1 MYIPIPIFSVDPS
14 TSGEDTGLLVAGG
27 FRPAFR
33 SAGAEANTPRA
44 GPAGIAT
51 GTVDTSAKALQALVG
66 KAAQKS
72 AKRAAKA
79 AARAAEKRLNSV
91 DPARR
96 PGGTGATRSYV
107 NLGRGQRI
115 SISRAI
121 RAMKNG
127 SWKDAPFERD
137 WMQAA
142 REALP
147 FQGAKD
153 DDDADRNA
161 FLVPTTREA
170 AAAVAEYAGFKMADS
185 NVGKLAA
192 AYRDMAE
199 AQTISITGDTS
210 GGALVP
216 PQFLQDEFVLS
227 AQSAVAVKNAPGVDT
242 IPVTSSVIYLPRE
255 TTLAGGA
262 AYAEAGIIAATDSA
276 FARQQF
282 IIEKLAALS
291 QYSNEL
297 LADSNPALD
306 AYLSRSLAR
315 RISLLEDLQFL
326 TGNGTSPN
334 LQGIVGYS
342 NVTGLTIGSMAA
354 LDAAVADKF
363 IDAVYTIR
371 EQNVEPNAWIMT
383 PKCLSFVSKIKDTQG
398 RYLFQAMGGNFGA
411 PVVMPNAGALAT
423 QTTYQT
429 GAWKGMLLG
438 YPVLLSTQLSDAD
451 LILGD
456 FNFVRILRRQ
466 AFELAVSPHIL
477 FTTDQTAV
485 RVTSRVALAITIPEA
500 VGVATDVAYV

>member
-1 MYIPIPIFSVDPS
+1 M
-14 TSGEDTGLLVAGG
+14 TA
-27 FRPAFR
+27 PA
-33 SAGAEANTPRA
+33 
-44 GPAGIAT
+44 PAS
-51 GTVDTSAKALQALVG
+51 VDTSAKALQVMISRSVD
-66 KAAQKS
+66 KASRK
-72 AKRAAKA
+72 AAKA
-79 AARAAEKRLNSV
+79 ATRAAEKRLNTV
-91 DPARR
+91 DPKQR
-96 PGGTGATRSYV
+96 PGGTGAVRI
-107 NLGRGQRI
+107 NLGRPQRL

-121 RAMKNG
+121 NAMRFN
-127 SWKDAPFERD
+127 SWKNAPFERD

-147 FQGAKD
+147 FAGSKD
-153 DDDADRNA
+153 DDEADRNA
-161 FLVPTTREA
+161 FLVPASREA
-170 AAAVAEYAGFKMADS
+170 AATVAEYAGFKLADTD
-185 NVGKLAA
+185 VGKVAK

-199 AQTISITGDTS
+199 AQTVSITGDTL
-210 GGALVP
+210 GGTLVP

-242 IPVTSSVIYLPRE
+242 IPVSSSVVFLPRE
-255 TTLAGGA
+255 TTLAGGN
-262 AYAEAGIIAATDSA
+262 AYAEAGIITATDSD

-315 RISLLEDLQFL
+315 RISLLEDSQFL
-326 TGNGTSPN
+326 TGNGTAPN
-334 LQGIVGYS
+334 LQGIVGY
-342 NVTGLTIGSMAA
+342 TGATSLTIGSLAA
-354 LDAAVADKF
+354 LTAAVADKF
-363 IDAVYTIR
+363 IDAVYAVR
-371 EQNVEPNAWIMT
+371 AQNIEPNAWIMT
-383 PKCLSFVSKIKDTQG
+383 PKCLSFVSKIKDSQG

-411 PVVMPNAGALAT
+411 PVVMPNAGALASQT
-423 QTTYQT
+423 QYTT
-429 GAWKGMLLG
+429 GAWRGMLLG
-438 YPVLLSTQLSDAD
+438 YPVLLSTQLSDSD

-466 AFELAVSPHIL
+466 AYELAVSPHIL